1 MPSLRKAAFP
11 ACGVGFAFRCC
22 KIRKLVYYPF
32 CSYSAERVIFLKK
45 HIPPLTVKNLC
56 ILALLMAITTLLS
69 IFCTFRFGPYIKIP
83 MKFISIFVTGAVFGP
98 LFAGLTAAIG
108 DLLNCILAPSGPIIP
123 QITIIEFISGTVYGL
138 FFFSPNLTK
147 NKYIFRTILC
157 VLVQFCIDMFL
168 TTALFTYWLGWYPYF
183 WVGFVTRIVAG
194 VIKAVLQAVTIL
206 GARKY
211 IDKLR

>member
-1 MPSLRKAAFP
+1 MPSLRKAVLL
-11 ACGVGFAFRCC
+11 ACGVGFAFRCY
-22 KIRKLVYYPF
+22 KIRKYFCYPF
-32 CSYSAERVIFLKK
+32 CSHSAERVIFLKK

-83 MKFISIFVTGAVFGP
+83 MKFISIFVTGAIFGP

-138 FFFSPNLTK
+138 FFFKSNLSK
-147 NKYIFRTILC
+147 NNYIFRTIIC
-157 VLVQFCIDMFL
+157 VALQFCIDMFL
-168 TTALFTYWLGWYPYF
+168 TTALFTYWLNWYPSF
-183 WVGFVTRIVAG
+183 GVGFITRIAAG
-194 VIKAVLQAVTIL
+194 AIKVVLQALVII

>member
-1 MPSLRKAAFP
+1 M
-11 ACGVGFAFRCC
+11 
-22 KIRKLVYYPF
+22 
-32 CSYSAERVIFLKK
+32 KK

-98 LFAGLTAAIG
+98 LFSGLTAAIG

-123 QITIIEFISGTVYGL
+123 QITIIEFISGMVYGL

-168 TTALFTYWLGWYPYF
+168 TTALFTYWLGWYPSF